1 MATPTCE
8 CGLDPGS
15 EFHEDW
21 HSSCVSLWDGKTQMI
36 LELHRLIELLTKP
49 HDPNEIGMAYI
60 RGVAIQEISVMW
72 GTISSMIKTFSDPVE
87 WKRQGED
94 FEKAIDVAKEI
105 KEKIKTMPP
114 QEIARTLAD
123 LIGRKKDSDG

>member
-1 MATPTCE
+1 
-8 CGLDPGS
+8 
-15 EFHEDW
+15 
-21 HSSCVSLWDGKTQMI
+21 MI

-94 FEKAIDVAKEI
+94 FEKVIDVAKKIKEEI
-105 KEKIKTMPP
+105 KAKPP